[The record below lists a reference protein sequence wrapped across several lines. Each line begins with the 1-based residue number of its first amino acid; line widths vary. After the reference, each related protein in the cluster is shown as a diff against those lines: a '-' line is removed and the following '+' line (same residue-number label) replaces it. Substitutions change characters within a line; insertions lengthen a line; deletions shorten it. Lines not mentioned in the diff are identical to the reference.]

1 MSDRWLIGC
10 LVVWV
15 VIVGFLIYTFMVP
28 ASPVYS
34 G

>member
-1 MSDRWLIGC
+1 MPDRVIIGC
-10 LVVWV
+10 LIVWAL
-15 VIVGFLIYTFMVP
+15 IVGFLIYTFMVP

>member
-10 LVVWV
+10 LVVWAL
-15 VIVGFLIYTFMVP
+15 IVALLIYTFMVP
-28 ASPVYS
+28 ASPVYR

>member
-10 LVVWV
+10 LIVWAL
-15 VIVGFLIYTFMVP
+15 IVGLLIYTFMVP
-28 ASPVYS
+28 SSPVYS